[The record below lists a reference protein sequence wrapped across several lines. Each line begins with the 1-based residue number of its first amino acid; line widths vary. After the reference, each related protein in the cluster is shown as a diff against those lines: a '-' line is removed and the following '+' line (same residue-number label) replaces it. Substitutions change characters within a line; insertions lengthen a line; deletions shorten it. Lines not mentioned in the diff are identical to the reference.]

1 MKQQSE
7 LLTAFYRAYLA
18 WVENGE
24 GSKYRFRDAV
34 GLCANLNR
42 FLSVEDPTAD
52 TLEEMEDQFVQAG
65 LDLCYPFNNGE
76 HQDYQDEMQSHEATS
91 NVQRMKWVR
100 DHAQ

>member
-1 MKQQSE
+1 MNQQSQ
-7 LLTAFYRAYLA
+7 LLKAFYQAYLSWA
-18 WVENGE
+18 ETGE
-24 GSKYRFRDAV
+24 TSKYGFRDAV

-52 TLEEMEDQFVQAG
+52 TLEEMEDQFVEAG

-76 HQDYQDEMQSHEATS
+76 HWEYKDEMQSHKATS
-91 NVQRMKWVR
+91 NIQRMKWVR

>member
-18 WVENGE
+18 WAENGE
-24 GSKYRFRDAV
+24 GAKYRFRDAV

-42 FLSVEDPTAD
+42 FLSVEDPQAD
-52 TLEEMEDQFVQAG
+52 ALEEMEDQFVQAG
-65 LDLCYPFNNGE
+65 LDLSYPFNNGE
-76 HQDYQDEMQSHEATS
+76 HQDYHDEMQSHKATS